1 MVYSRIRVEHFQELC
16 SFLLG
21 LLEASIAEPG
31 LFLHTIILT
40 LGAELWS
47 ASISYC
53 ATGFAF
59 PVVVVRF
66 AWCVEMVR
74 VNIEDQIGTSPSLL
88 VHRCR
93 RFTIVSGGEVDMQR
107 D

>member
-1 MVYSRIRVEHFQELC
+1 MVYSQIRVENLQELC
-16 SFLLG
+16 GFLLG

-31 LFLHTIILT
+31 LFFHTIILT

-47 ASISYC
+47 TSISCC
-53 ATGFAF
+53 AAGFAF
-59 PVVVVRF
+59 PVVMVRF

-74 VNIEDQIGTSPSLL
+74 VDIEDQIGTSPSLL

-93 RFTIVSGGEVDMQR
+93 RFAIVCGGEVDMQR